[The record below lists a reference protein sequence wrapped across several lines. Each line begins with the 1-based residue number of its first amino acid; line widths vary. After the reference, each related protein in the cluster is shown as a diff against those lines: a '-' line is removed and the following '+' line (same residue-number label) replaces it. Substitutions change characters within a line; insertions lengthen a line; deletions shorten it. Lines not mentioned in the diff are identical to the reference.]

1 MRTPPA
7 LEMWVWRGRFKD
19 PSSPEDVGLGLG
31 FKDPFSS
38 GDVCLG
44 GGGGGEAERD
54 VIDGRTVMMDR
65 GRMVMDRW
73 TGTDGL
79 SDGRAD
85 RQQGWKGEQGWDRW
99 EAAQ

>member
-1 MRTPPA
+1 MRGDPLFYPSTWGFRTPPVLGMWGWRGEVGGTVRTPPA

-44 GGGGGEAERD
+44 GGGR
-54 VIDGRTVMMDR
+54 R
-65 GRMVMDRW
+65 
-73 TGTDGL
+73 
-79 SDGRAD
+79 
-85 RQQGWKGEQGWDRW
+85 
-99 EAAQ
+99 